1 MSSSKIHSLT
11 LCLETGIAGGSV
23 ALFSGNGFVAGD
35 IGEGSTSRSE
45 DLLSAVEALLSE
57 ANTTA
62 SDIGRIAVSLGP
74 GSFTGLRIGIATAL
88 GLSRAIGCEI
98 VGIPLLPAMLSL
110 SEIEGRAAVIPIGRA
125 DRAFLFELEE
135 SPAIVDAERLTETL
149 SKAKAVI
156 GPIELLPEL
165 AGASIK
171 RIDTGR
177 NLAFIIGES
186 VNSDLAKSDLTPIYL
201 QNPVRSRGLY

>member
-125 DRAFLFELEE
+125 DRAFLFEHEE

-149 SKAKAVI
+149 SNAKAVI

-165 AGASIK
+165 AGVSIK

>member
-23 ALFSGNGFVAGD
+23 ALFSGNGFVAVD

-125 DRAFLFELEE
+125 DRAFLFEHEE

-149 SKAKAVI
+149 SNAKAVI

-165 AGASIK
+165 AGVSIK

>member
-110 SEIEGRAAVIPIGRA
+110 CEIEGRAVVIPIGRA
-125 DRAFLFELEE
+125 DRAFLFEHEE

-149 SKAKAVI
+149 SNAKAVI

-165 AGASIK
+165 AGVSIK